1 MPGQYSRHDTRLQLL
16 VPTSGHLFRDLV
28 GGDVPWGRRRALAA
42 KIRSDETAPPRP
54 DTESFSAWVDPHWAC
69 RGGYKI
75 EECKHADEFI
85 AGASIRPKAVAQVLT
100 SSSCFYDTERPRELH
115 LGTLPNRS
123 KGTQALSTMC
133 RSFLFSKTRTCRDK
147 RPSK

>member
-1 MPGQYSRHDTRLQLL
+1 MPGQHSRHDTRLQLL
-16 VPTSGHLFRDLV
+16 IPTSGHLFRDLV

-54 DTESFSAWVDPHWAC
+54 DTDSCSAWVDSHC
-69 RGGYKI
+69 TYRCGYKI
-75 EECKHADEFI
+75 EECKHADKPI
-85 AGASIRPKAVAQVLT
+85 AGASIRPNAVAQGLT
-100 SSSCFYDTERPRELH
+100 SSSRFCDSERPREMH
-115 LGTLPNRS
+115 LETLPNRS

>member
-1 MPGQYSRHDTRLQLL
+1 MPGQHSRHDTRLQLL
-16 VPTSGHLFRDLV
+16 IPTSGHLFRDLV

-42 KIRSDETAPPRP
+42 KLRSDETAPPRP

-100 SSSCFYDTERPRELH
+100 SSSRFYDTERPRELP